1 MCNNKKDAIFDIL
14 FAIVEVE
21 LCVCVCDPIAR
32 QRALNGEYCHHVLAI
47 IQGISMVRCTF
58 IQDMLDQKEASALD
72 W

>member
-14 FAIVEVE
+14 FAILGVEQR
-21 LCVCVCDPIAR
+21 VCDPIAR
-32 QRALNGEYCHHVLAI
+32 QRALNGEYCHHVHTI

-58 IQDMLDQKEASALD
+58 VQDMLDQKESSALG